1 MINRL
6 RINLISIALWLTVS
20 IPAIAQDVTRTVAPQ
35 AMPTVQAASAP
46 QSVVNSLNGLTSIAA
61 DYRITANDLLD
72 IDVFGVADLKR
83 TVRVNST
90 GLVSLALVGGISLA
104 GLTAQEAEERIA
116 AAYAS
121 KFLQDPQV
129 SVFIREFTTQRV
141 TIEGAVNKPG
151 IYPITGQVT
160 LLRALALA
168 GGFAPLA
175 DMDKVMVFRNLQGGK
190 QQTLSYDVQKIREGL
205 SPDPDVLA
213 EDVVVIRRDSSRIL
227 FRDSIFRDVLD
238 SFNPLSI
245 FKN

>member
-1 MINRL
+1 MAFL
-6 RINLISIALWLTVS
+6 LAVAL
-20 IPAIAQDVTRTVAPQ
+20 PAMAQDAVRAVAPQ
-35 AMPTVQAASAP
+35 ALPAVQAASAS
-46 QSVVNSLNGLTSIAA
+46 QSTVNSLSGLTSIAA

-72 IDVFGVADLKR
+72 IDVFGVPDLKR

-90 GLVSLALVGGISLA
+90 GLVSLALVGGVSLA

-116 AAYAS
+116 AVYAS

-141 TIEGAVNKPG
+141 TVEGAVIRPG
-151 IYPITGQVT
+151 IYPVTGQVT

-168 GGFAPLA
+168 WGVAPLA
-175 DMDKVMVFRNLQGGK
+175 DMNQVMILRSLPSGK
-190 QQTLSYDVQKIREGL
+190 QQTLTYNVEKIREGL
-205 SPDPDVLA
+205 SPDPEVLA
-213 EDVVVIRRDSSRIL
+213 DDVVVVRRDSSRIL